1 MAFGAPDHLM
11 NFTTAKRVTIGG
23 GLLLLAGIM
32 ASIGPAS
39 AQQQQQPAPQPQK
52 KPSKARPKATKP
64 AVPAPPPPLVVPFR
78 SGESLSYRVLFSK
91 FAVNA
96 AQIDLSVVEQR
107 NFFGH
112 PAWHFRAAAH
122 TLDTTRVIF
131 PLDDQFDSYSS
142 VTTLASLQYELYL
155 HEQGKQQ
162 TSLYRMTTDLEPAP
176 PDVTALR
183 AAPGTHD
190 AISFL
195 YTLRTAD
202 WQHTP
207 ELRAPVFDGR
217 RLYDAV
223 ARIDMPQGT
232 VTVPAGNFDA
242 SRIAIRLF
250 DHGTEMTD
258 TRFWL
263 WIAKNAAHTP
273 VLIEADIPF
282 GTARIELLHA
292 P

>member
-1 MAFGAPDHLM
+1 MNILM
-11 NFTTAKRVTIGG
+11 GFFMKFTTAKPVRVVAGV
-23 GLLLLAGIM
+23 LLLACTM

-39 AQQQQQPAPQPQK
+39 AQQK

-64 AVPAPPPPLVVPFR
+64 ATPAPPAPMPVPFR
-78 SGESLSYRVLFSK
+78 SGEILNYRVLFSK

-96 AQIDLSVVEQR
+96 AQIDMTVIEQR

-112 PAWHFRAAAH
+112 PAWHFRASAH
-122 TLDTTRVIF
+122 TMDTTRILF

-162 TSLYRMTTDLEPAP
+162 TSLYRMTTDLDPAP
-176 PDVTALR
+176 SDVTALR
-183 AAPGTHD
+183 TVPGTHD

-195 YTLRTAD
+195 YTLRATD

-223 ARIDMPQGT
+223 ARVDTPQGT
-232 VTVPAGNFDA
+232 VTVPAGTFTA

-250 DHGTEMTD
+250 DHGNEMTD
-258 TRFWL
+258 THFWL
-263 WIAKNAAHTP
+263 WIANNTAHTP
-273 VLIEADIPF
+273 VLIEADVPL
-282 GTARIELLHA
+282 GTARVELLRT